1 MSRKQ
6 QKRRSENATSTKLV
20 LASPR
25 TYLDYIIIAHWWQ
38 VWKSHW
44 T

>member
-20 LASPR
+20 LVTALVNLVAAVVKLISELLNR
-25 TYLDYIIIAHWWQ
+25 
-38 VWKSHW
+38 
-44 T
+44 

>member
-20 LASPR
+20 LATVLVNLVAAVVKLISELLNR
-25 TYLDYIIIAHWWQ
+25 
-38 VWKSHW
+38 
-44 T
+44 

>member
-20 LASPR
+20 RL
-25 TYLDYIIIAHWWQ
+25 LK
-38 VWKSHW
+38 KSKPFLQKI
-44 T
+44 

>member
-20 LASPR
+20 LATAALVNLVAAVVKLISELLNR
-25 TYLDYIIIAHWWQ
+25 
-38 VWKSHW
+38 
-44 T
+44 